1 MKPVIYNATQDLNK
15 IYITLKSYKIV
26 NGEIKFFIHK
36 KHIKP
41 FDEFSDLNQIT
52 KKFRLE

>member
-15 IYITLKSYKIV
+15 IYITLKSYEIV